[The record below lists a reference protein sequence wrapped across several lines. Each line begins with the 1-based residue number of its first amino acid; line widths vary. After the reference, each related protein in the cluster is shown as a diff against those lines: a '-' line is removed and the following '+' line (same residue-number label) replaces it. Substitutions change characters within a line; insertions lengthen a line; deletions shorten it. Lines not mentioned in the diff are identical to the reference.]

1 MLRLRWIL
9 VPVVA
14 LLTVA
19 APSARAQVAPS
30 STSTSAPPTT
40 TTTAPA
46 GPDGSTTTTAP
57 GTDPAIN
64 GDAPPE
70 TVPQVDITVPP
81 RDPATSTGSAAGP
94 ATITGRVVNV
104 DLRAARAATL
114 EKQALLDA
122 TTARRIGLEA
132 RLAAL
137 HADVAQ
143 LEAAQRQAVT
153 DLANA
158 RRALALR
165 AANAYM
171 RGPVDIVTLER
182 EGTDP
187 NESGSRATL
196 LGAVLDSDH
205 AAVERVRETKARVS
219 KSQAKTAADL
229 TTTESALVQAK
240 IDEDA
245 AKVEVEGS
253 KLELAVTSN
262 GGTIVIHGF
271 VFPVA
276 APYTFSE
283 GFGDP
288 RLPGTPDAHFHVGC
302 DVAAAE
308 GTKLFAAERGVI
320 TSMLGGGLGGTGLFL
335 KGESG
340 TSYYYAHL
348 SAYAD
353 GLHTGQVVDAGDLVG
368 FVGHTGDA
376 FGPHL
381 HFEVHPGGG
390 APIDPYPILKAAD
403 DLAKRSSG

>member
-1 MLRLRWIL
+1 
-9 VPVVA
+9 
-14 LLTVA
+14 
-19 APSARAQVAPS
+19 
-30 STSTSAPPTT
+30 
-40 TTTAPA
+40 
-46 GPDGSTTTTAP
+46 
-57 GTDPAIN
+57 
-64 GDAPPE
+64 
-70 TVPQVDITVPP
+70 
-81 RDPATSTGSAAGP
+81 
-94 ATITGRVVNV
+94 
-104 DLRAARAATL
+104 
-114 EKQALLDA
+114 QALLDA